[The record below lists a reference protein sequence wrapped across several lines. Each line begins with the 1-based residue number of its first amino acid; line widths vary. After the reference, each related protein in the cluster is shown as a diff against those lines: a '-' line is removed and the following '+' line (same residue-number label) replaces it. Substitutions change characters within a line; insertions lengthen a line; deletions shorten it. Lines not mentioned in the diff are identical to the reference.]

1 MAITLGG
8 IMRGALPVLQQALEA
23 PMQDA
28 VARMDNIGKIYN
40 AKAGDFQKKQ
50 AEALSDIDKIRTIAK
65 SFSVD
70 EGVAEQAYKIS
81 GKSVDKA
88 SKIINNMLTA
98 YEGNIPITKVD
109 VNTLANELPPEVTKI
124 ENVDIAPKN
133 ASNDSI
139 FNSFKNLF
147 KFYSPDQVVEMFAQR
162 SNLPVDQVKRVL
174 AGTFDM
180 PELNATQRA
189 TPEALRAGMVKP
201 SAPSQSQI
209 DVGNIKQFYMDTM
222 NYNEEEATK
231 AANIHISGN
240 IPLKS
245 ISSEGD
251 TVQNIVSKTGEL
263 STRLVPRFTDTGLQ
277 INPNKKDRDANA
289 KRISSAE
296 NSIFTISEIKE
307 LLFVN
312 PQVFTV
318 FGRLQETGTNIAD
331 LLGQPQLAKFI
342 GGDQVKK
349 AIQKARQ
356 FIKTA
361 KEDIFDDPRISDR
374 DLQIINQYIGI
385 IMDDSALGVGATNA
399 LAAIIGL
406 ERAAATQMALS
417 MYSNNPALQN
427 KLIRTTVD
435 AQGQEHLDVRNPAK
449 FPEADSIANRV
460 FTTMMKSYG
469 YTGTKVAQAY
479 KDRNNSDPKV
489 AARGRYILSQVDN
502 LMLLAKNSVRSL
514 QARKTYASE
523 DEFKAQYSNQYLN
536 TGAS

>member
-162 SNLPVDQVKRVL
+162 SNLPVDQVRRVL
-174 AGTFDM
+174 SGTFDM

-189 TPEALRAGMVKP
+189 TPEAMARGISGPPSGGSQFQQKLNSMKNVIRAQPGNANKSEAEITALAEQAVLNPPQKGAQGEFGMIIYGEGGPKFQAIDRYVGGKIG
-201 SAPSQSQI
+201 APSKEVEENNKEIIQTNY
-209 DVGNIKQFYMDTM
+209 GNFQRVASLRKILAKYPAAFNILGQFRRRASDFFDMFGQRGI
-222 NYNEEEATK
+222 
-231 AANIHISGN
+231 AADLG
-240 IPLKS
+240 
-245 ISSEGD
+245 G
-251 TVQNIVSKTGEL
+251 
-263 STRLVPRFTDTGLQ
+263 
-277 INPNKKDRDANA
+277 
-289 KRISSAE
+289 
-296 NSIFTISEIKE
+296 KE
-307 LLFVN
+307 L
-312 PQVFTV
+312 QDA
-318 FGRLQETGTNIAD
+318 LQTSIGFFK
-331 LLGQPQLAKFI
+331 GAK
-342 GGDQVKK
+342 D
-349 AIQKARQ
+349 AIFK
-356 FIKTA
+356 
-361 KEDIFDDPRISDR
+361 DPRISDQDKALIER
-374 DLQIINQYIGI
+374 YIGI
-385 IMDDSALGVGATNA
+385 LDDPFVGETRAM
-399 LAAIIGL
+399 AAIAGL
-406 ERAAATQMALS
+406 ERQFAVSMANAYAINFGAGKEGGMKIIETS
-417 MYSNNPALQN
+417 ENGALDIN
-427 KLIRTTVD
+427 KESVAKLVFDQLVT
-435 AQGQEHLDVRNPAK
+435 AQGLDVTSTDR
-449 FPEADSIANRV
+449 
-460 FTTMMKSYG
+460 TMQIQ
-469 YTGTKVAQAY
+469 VAQAM
-479 KDRNNSDPKV
+479 
-489 AARGRYILSQVDN
+489 I
-502 LMLLAKNSVRSL
+502 LAKNSIGAFQASMDPRFKSFQEYKSKYNNPFLIEIDAAKVR
-514 QARKTYASE
+514 T
-523 DEFKAQYSNQYLN
+523 
-536 TGAS
+536 

>member
-162 SNLPVDQVKRVL
+162 SNIPVDQVRRVL
-174 AGTFDM
+174 SGTFDM

-189 TPEALRAGMVKP
+189 TPEAMARGISGPPSGGSQFQQKLNSMKNVIRAQPGNANKSEAEITALAEQAVLNPPQKGAQGEFGMIIYGEGGPKFQAIDRYVGGKIG
-201 SAPSQSQI
+201 APSKEVEENNKEIIQTNY
-209 DVGNIKQFYMDTM
+209 GNFQRVASLRKILAKYPAAFNILGQFRRRASDFFDMFGQRGI
-222 NYNEEEATK
+222 
-231 AANIHISGN
+231 AADLG
-240 IPLKS
+240 
-245 ISSEGD
+245 G
-251 TVQNIVSKTGEL
+251 
-263 STRLVPRFTDTGLQ
+263 
-277 INPNKKDRDANA
+277 
-289 KRISSAE
+289 
-296 NSIFTISEIKE
+296 KE
-307 LLFVN
+307 L
-312 PQVFTV
+312 QDA
-318 FGRLQETGTNIAD
+318 LQTSIGFFK
-331 LLGQPQLAKFI
+331 GAK
-342 GGDQVKK
+342 D
-349 AIQKARQ
+349 AIFK
-356 FIKTA
+356 
-361 KEDIFDDPRISDR
+361 DPRISDQDKALIER
-374 DLQIINQYIGI
+374 YIGI
-385 IMDDSALGVGATNA
+385 LDDPFVGETRAM
-399 LAAIIGL
+399 AAIAGL
-406 ERAAATQMALS
+406 ERQFAVSMANAYAINFGAGKEGGMKIIETS
-417 MYSNNPALQN
+417 ENGALDIN
-427 KLIRTTVD
+427 KESVAKLVFDQLVT
-435 AQGQEHLDVRNPAK
+435 AQGLDVTSTDR
-449 FPEADSIANRV
+449 
-460 FTTMMKSYG
+460 TMQIQ
-469 YTGTKVAQAY
+469 VAQAM
-479 KDRNNSDPKV
+479 
-489 AARGRYILSQVDN
+489 I
-502 LMLLAKNSVRSL
+502 LAKNSIGAFQASMDPRFKSFQEYKSKYNNPFLIEIDAAKVR
-514 QARKTYASE
+514 T
-523 DEFKAQYSNQYLN
+523 
-536 TGAS
+536 

>member
-50 AEALSDIDKIRTIAK
+50 AEALSDIDKVRTIAK

-180 PELNATQRA
+180 PELNATARA
-189 TPEALRAGMVKP
+189 TPEAIARGISGPPSGGSQFQQKLNSMMNVIRAQPGNANKSDADIRALAEQAILNPPQKGAQGEMGIIIYGEGGPRVETIDRYVGGKLA
-201 SAPSQSQI
+201 APSREI
-209 DVGNIKQFYMDTM
+209 
-222 NYNEEEATK
+222 EEA
-231 AANIHISGN
+231 N
-240 IPLKS
+240 
-245 ISSEGD
+245 
-251 TVQNIVSKTGEL
+251 
-263 STRLVPRFTDTGLQ
+263 
-277 INPNKKDRDANA
+277 
-289 KRISSAE
+289 
-296 NSIFTISEIKE
+296 KE
-307 LLFVN
+307 LISTNYKNFDRIGLLRRTLAKYPNAFN
-312 PQVFTV
+312 ILGQFRRTASDFADI
-318 FGRLQETGTNIAD
+318 FGASGLAQDLGGAD
-331 LLGQPQLAKFI
+331 LQFALQSSIEFFKGAK
-342 GGDQVKK
+342 D
-349 AIQKARQ
+349 AIFK
-356 FIKTA
+356 
-361 KEDIFDDPRISDR
+361 DPRISDQDKALIER
-374 DLQIINQYIGI
+374 YIGI
-385 IMDDSALGVGATNA
+385 LNDPTIGQSRAM
-399 LAAIIGL
+399 AAIAGL
-406 ERAAATQMALS
+406 ERQFVSSMASAFAVNYGAGKEGGISVIETGDDGVLDI
-417 MYSNNPALQN
+417 N
-427 KLIRTTVD
+427 KVSVAKMVFDQLVR
-435 AQGQEHLDVRNPAK
+435 AQRLDVTST
-449 FPEADSIANRV
+449 DQ
-460 FTTMMKSYG
+460 TMQRQ
-469 YTGTKVAQAY
+469 VAQAM
-479 KDRNNSDPKV
+479 
-489 AARGRYILSQVDN
+489 I
-502 LMLLAKNSVRSL
+502 LAKNSVGAFQASMDPRYQSL
-514 QARKTYASE
+514 QEY
-523 DEFKAQYSNQYLN
+523 KAKYKNPFLIQVDAI
-536 TGAS
+536 TERT

>member
-162 SNLPVDQVKRVL
+162 SNLPVDQVRRVL
-174 AGTFDM
+174 SGTFDM

-189 TPEALRAGMVKP
+189 TPEAMARGISGPPSGGSQFQQKLNSMKNVIRAQPGNANKSEAEITALAEQAVLNPPQKGAQGEFGMIIYGEGGPKFQAIDRYVGGKIG
-201 SAPSQSQI
+201 APSKEVEENNKEIIQTNY
-209 DVGNIKQFYMDTM
+209 GNFQRVASLRKILAKYPAAFNILGQFRRRASDFFDMFGQRGI
-222 NYNEEEATK
+222 
-231 AANIHISGN
+231 AADLG
-240 IPLKS
+240 
-245 ISSEGD
+245 G
-251 TVQNIVSKTGEL
+251 
-263 STRLVPRFTDTGLQ
+263 
-277 INPNKKDRDANA
+277 
-289 KRISSAE
+289 
-296 NSIFTISEIKE
+296 KE
-307 LLFVN
+307 L
-312 PQVFTV
+312 QDA
-318 FGRLQETGTNIAD
+318 LQTSIGFFK
-331 LLGQPQLAKFI
+331 GAK
-342 GGDQVKK
+342 D
-349 AIQKARQ
+349 AIFK
-356 FIKTA
+356 
-361 KEDIFDDPRISDR
+361 DPRISDQDKALIER
-374 DLQIINQYIGI
+374 YIGI
-385 IMDDSALGVGATNA
+385 LDDPFVGETRAM
-399 LAAIIGL
+399 AAIAGL
-406 ERAAATQMALS
+406 ERQFAVSMANAYAINFGAGKEGGMKIIETS
-417 MYSNNPALQN
+417 ENGALDIN
-427 KLIRTTVD
+427 KESVAKLIFDQLVT
-435 AQGQEHLDVRNPAK
+435 AQGLDVTSTDR
-449 FPEADSIANRV
+449 
-460 FTTMMKSYG
+460 TMQIQ
-469 YTGTKVAQAY
+469 VAQAM
-479 KDRNNSDPKV
+479 
-489 AARGRYILSQVDN
+489 I
-502 LMLLAKNSVRSL
+502 LAKNSIGAFQASMDPRFKSFQEYKSKYNNPFLIEIDAAKVR
-514 QARKTYASE
+514 T
-523 DEFKAQYSNQYLN
+523 
-536 TGAS
+536 